1 MNGPKVKRGVFF
13 GVTGLTGAWLTAM
26 LGFGLAF
33 PLLAWLPD
41 ETLFDLMDDV
51 DPAAL
56 THRLHELIVGV
67 FSWALLLGVAL
78 QLHKPERK
86 VAPLLAALAVPVV
99 LSVVEIFNGNFV
111 IADTLPLLVPILAVG
126 LLHPTR
132 RDLLRVGHFE
142 PTLAGLT
149 ALASVPWV
157 VFALAQARLQRVD
170 VTGDVH
176 AEAGHWGLMA
186 GFGILV
192 LVWGL
197 IGASD
202 RPGWRITGFMAA
214 LSSMLYG
221 LHSLLFSDVA
231 SSASAGWAIAAIIWG
246 VIYGLAA
253 SRRERVGESPT
264 SSEPL
269 RVS

>member
-1 MNGPKVKRGVFF
+1 MNGSKLKRGVFF
-13 GVTGLTGAWLTAM
+13 GVTGLTGALLVAM
-26 LGFGLAF
+26 LGLGLAF
-33 PLLAWLPD
+33 PLLAWFPAD
-41 ETLFDLMDDV
+41 TLFSLMDDI

-56 THRLHELIVGV
+56 THRLHELTVGV
-67 FSWALLLGVAL
+67 FSWAVVLGMVL

-111 IADTLPLLVPILAVG
+111 LADTLPLLVPILAVG
-126 LLHPTR
+126 VLHPTR
-132 RDLLRVGHFE
+132 RELARVGRFD

-157 VFALAQARLQRVD
+157 VFALGQTRLQRVG

-186 GFGILV
+186 AFGILV

-214 LSSMLYG
+214 LSSMLFG
-221 LHSLLFSDVA
+221 LHSLLFSEAA
-231 SSASAGWAIAAIIWG
+231 SSASPGWAIAAIIWG
-246 VIYGLAA
+246 AVYGGAA
-253 SRRERVGESPT
+253 SRRERAGEAPT
-264 SSEPL
+264 SSESL

>member
-13 GVTGLTGAWLTAM
+13 GVSGLTGAWLLVM

-33 PLLAWLPD
+33 PVLAWFPD
-41 ETLFDLMDDV
+41 DTLFSLMDDV

-56 THRLHELIVGV
+56 THRLHELTVGV
-67 FSWALLLGVAL
+67 FSWALVLGVIL
-78 QLHKPERK
+78 QLHKPEKK

-99 LSVVEIFNGNFV
+99 LSTVEILNGNFV
-111 IADTLPLLVPILAVG
+111 IADTLLLLVPILAVG

-132 RDLLRVGHFE
+132 RDLVRVGRFE

-149 ALASVPWV
+149 AIAAVPWV
-157 VFALAQARLQRVD
+157 VFALGQTRLQRVD
-170 VTGDVH
+170 VSGDVH

-202 RPGWRITGFMAA
+202 RTGWRIAGFLAA
-214 LSSMLYG
+214 LSSVLYG
-221 LHSLLFSDVA
+221 FHSLLFPEVA
-231 SSASAGWAIAAIIWG
+231 SAASTVWAIAAVLWG
-246 VIYGLAA
+246 VVFGAAVWRRSGVDQLAA
-253 SRRERVGESPT
+253 DP
-264 SSEPL
+264 EPL
-269 RVS
+269 RV

>member
-13 GVTGLTGAWLTAM
+13 GVSGLTGAWLLVM

-33 PLLAWLPD
+33 PVLAWFPD
-41 ETLFDLMDDV
+41 DTLFSLMDDV

-56 THRLHELIVGV
+56 THRLHELTVGV
-67 FSWALLLGVAL
+67 FSWTLLLGVVL
-78 QLHKPERK
+78 QLHRPERK

-99 LSVVEIFNGNFV
+99 LSIVEIVNGNFV
-111 IADTLPLLVPILAVG
+111 VADTLPLLVPLLAVG

-132 RDLLRVGHFE
+132 RALVRVGRFDL
-142 PTLAGLT
+142 PLAGLT
-149 ALASVPWV
+149 ALAAVPWM
-157 VFALAQARLQRVD
+157 VFAFSQARLQRVD

-186 GFGILV
+186 GFGLLV

-202 RPGWRITGFMAA
+202 RTGWRITGFVAA

-221 LHSLLFSDVA
+221 LHSLLFSEVA
-231 SSASAGWAIAAIIWG
+231 SAASTGWAIAAVLWG
-246 VIYGLAA
+246 VVYGAA
-253 SRRERVGESPT
+253 AWRRGRVGQAAPSPESVP
-264 SSEPL
+264 
-269 RVS
+269 V